1 MLYRS
6 FEKTGCLITADGSE
20 DEKIQTEGMPGYIVL
35 PPVDVSNDNDD
46 IETQILKEVREDP
59 NDVLPESDVEEECEE
74 ADENEDNR
82 NIFTV
87 LFE

>member
-6 FEKTGCLITADGSE
+6 FEKTGCVITADGSE
-20 DEKIQTEGMPGYIVL
+20 DEKIQPEGMPGYIVP

-46 IETQILKEVREDP
+46 IETQIPEEIREDP
-59 NDVLPESDVEEECEE
+59 SDIFPESDIEECEE
-74 ADENEDNR
+74 AGENEDNR
-82 NIFTV
+82 YIFTV